1 MFRCGFTASLSGR
14 EKLQVKVIKK
24 TRRGGALWPQ
34 MITTYNA
41 VLNDVWRETNVCE
54 ISGSEERTAGG
65 HSEREARGGYP
76 ALKSR

>member
-1 MFRCGFTASLSGR
+1 
-14 EKLQVKVIKK
+14 
-24 TRRGGALWPQ
+24 